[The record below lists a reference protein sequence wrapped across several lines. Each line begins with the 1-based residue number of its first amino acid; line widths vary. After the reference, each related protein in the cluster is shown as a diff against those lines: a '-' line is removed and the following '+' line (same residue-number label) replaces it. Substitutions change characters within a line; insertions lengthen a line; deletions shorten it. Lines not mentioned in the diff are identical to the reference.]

1 MTDTLRERVAEVL
14 WIMTGPNGPK
24 DNWLSEADEMIALI
38 RAEVLEEAAR
48 VADAENSD
56 WDDYPTFATGWAS
69 AAENIA
75 AAIRA
80 LKEND
85 DA

>member
-1 MTDTLRERVAEVL
+1 MRDTLRERVAEVL

-48 VADAENSD
+48 VAEEAANGTNSHD
-56 WDDYPTFATGWAS
+56 TFDRGWIAS
-69 AAENIA
+69 CENIA

-80 LKEND
+80 LKGK
-85 DA
+85 A